1 MKAPVA
7 GVRIREDLWK
17 LPKWDDTLVW
27 YARAIRKM
35 WERALDDPTSWR
47 YQAGIH
53 AYDANN
59 PLLKPLARPG
69 DKVPANWRDVWNQ
82 CQHGSWYF
90 LPWHRGYLGCFEAI
104 VRETIRGLGGPADKW
119 ALPFWNYSDTTNA
132 SARLVRP
139 EFLEAKMPDGT
150 ANALFQNIKRAPFT
164 LKTTPLGKA
173 GDFGLDSFE
182 VSLNA
187 LTQRSYS
194 APPNVAS
201 FGGGVTGFSHG
212 GGQATTGGLERTPH
226 GDVHMAVGFDPV
238 ARQGYWMADF
248 NTAGLDPLFW
258 LHHCNLDRLWDVWL
272 VQSTSIGN
280 PSDPRWRTPS
290 NAATGQRMP
299 FILSMPGKPNF
310 SFTPADVVDSA
321 KSVFA
326 YRYDGLPPRPVG
338 KGLAAASTAP
348 KMAAVD
354 ETPAKLIGAASGPV
368 SLDGGSARA
377 SVAVRPQPSAPAG
390 RHSLAP
396 QAAPHIY
403 LNLENIVSKG
413 PALPYRVF
421 LNVPHDFDP
430 EQFVDHFVGTLP
442 MFGVDE
448 ASRDDGP
455 HGGSGLSYV
464 FDVTDVVKRLGINAA
479 ETPLDVAFVPKGGD
493 TGPAQLEV
501 GKISFYQR

>member
-1 MKAPVA
+1 
-7 GVRIREDLWK
+7 
-17 LPKWDDTLVW
+17 
-27 YARAIRKM
+27 
-35 WERALDDPTSWR
+35 
-47 YQAGIH
+47 
-53 AYDANN
+53 
-59 PLLKPLARPG
+59 
-69 DKVPANWRDVWNQ
+69 
-82 CQHGSWYF
+82 
-90 LPWHRGYLGCFEAI
+90 
-104 VRETIRGLGGPADKW
+104 
-119 ALPFWNYSDTTNA
+119 
-132 SARLVRP
+132 VRP